1 MQYLNMAFLLTIDV
15 HLDQYTRYCV
25 MKTIGDLSQKRID
38 GFVEM
43 NHFSG
48 N

>member
-25 MKTIGDLSQKRID
+25 MKTIGDLRQNRID

-43 NHFSG
+43 IHFSA